1 MLLADLLE
9 QEKQE
14 QQQQQPL
21 PTGTSAPTNL
31 PPGAQPIP
39 SLQQQPEQ
47 KQPVPTDPSMVTMNP
62 SMVTGQIVPN
72 QQVGGMR
79 PQLQTIQPQR
89 PPSGA
94 TPVQAFLPRNAPP
107 GAFPGAQVP
116 PSQQQRMANPTLRQ
130 AGPNQQSWPQRH
142 PQEVTLQQRG
152 PGNSPVP
159 QGSMIPMQI
168 PSQQQPQIPGAL
180 ATGPQLGAP
189 QQPQSGVVAGT
200 STPPPP
206 LSNTPAPPT
215 PPENPQTDEDRLK
228 VKAPGF
234 QKRTSGFANNYVEN
248 SIP

>member
-21 PTGTSAPTNL
+21 PTGTPTSTPTNL

-39 SLQQQPEQ
+39 SLQQQQEQ
-47 KQPVPTDPSMVTMNP
+47 QPVPTDPSMVTMNP

-89 PPSGA
+89 PPGGA
-94 TPVQAFLPRNAPP
+94 TTVQAFVPRNAPP
-107 GAFPGAQVP
+107 GAFPGAAQVP
-116 PSQQQRMANPTLRQ
+116 PSQQQRMVNPTLRQ
-130 AGPNQQSWPQRH
+130 AGPTQQSWPQRH

-168 PSQQQPQIPGAL
+168 PTQQQTQIPGAL
-180 ATGPQLGAP
+180 APAPQLGAP
-189 QQPQSGVVAGT
+189 QQSQTGVVAGPGMVSAVGA

-228 VKAPGF
+228 V
-234 QKRTSGFANNYVEN
+234 S
-248 SIP
+248 